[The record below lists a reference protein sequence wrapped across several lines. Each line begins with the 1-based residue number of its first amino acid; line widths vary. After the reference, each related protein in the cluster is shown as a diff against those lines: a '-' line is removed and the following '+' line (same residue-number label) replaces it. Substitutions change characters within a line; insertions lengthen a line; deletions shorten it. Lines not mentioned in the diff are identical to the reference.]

1 MTRRDDLRQLIRGLT
16 PVEVFDY
23 YDGPRFYSCRDV
35 VGQLY
40 LVYWADE
47 SEAGTSWLY
56 VRISAE
62 RYAALKR
69 GDVAIAYALSKPED
83 DTVLIVLSGA
93 QEFTV
98 EQLTPAEIEHDWLP
112 DMQDRLAIDHAT
124 LPARA
129 TSASDLAPRVR
140 RQVFDVAFEKTSNT
154 YEMAAGRLGRLLEAF
169 QNTVYALS
177 CDPTSDIRRVP
188 EETKQRSEL
197 MVTGLFASS
206 FGVRLQT
213 KGAGLFE
220 GDDTERALQTL
231 AELIAALSAP
241 DTLAADLHHL
251 NILARSRFKHLL
263 RVMVDSQVSVKADW
277 GTPLGNGRQARASF
291 ADIVLSLQKLDA
303 SDAATSRVVE
313 RSVRLVGVDV
323 QSDFFAVVLDDGE
336 VLKGKL
342 AKGLASRHFEVPSVI
357 KAKLEETSVVD
368 PLTDREKWT
377 YVLLDVL

>member
-1 MTRRDDLRQLIRGLT
+1 MNRRDDLRQLIRGLT

-47 SEAGTSWLY
+47 SQVGTSWLY
-56 VRISAE
+56 VRISHE

-83 DTVLIVLSGA
+83 DTALIVLSGA
-93 QEFTV
+93 QEFIV

-112 DMQDRLAIDHAT
+112 DPQDRLAIDHAT

-129 TSASDLAPRVR
+129 TSAGDLAPRVR
-140 RQVFDVAFEKTSNT
+140 RQVFDVAFEKISNT

-220 GDDTERALQTL
+220 GDDTERALRTL
-231 AELIAALSAP
+231 ADLIAALSAP
-241 DTLAADLHHL
+241 DTLAADLHRL

-277 GTPLGNGRQARASF
+277 STPLGNGRQVLASF
-291 ADIVLSLQKLDA
+291 ADIVLSLQKLEA

>member
-35 VGQLY
+35 VGQMY
-40 LVYWADE
+40 LVYWVDE

-69 GDVAIAYALSKPED
+69 GDVAIAYALSRPED

-98 EQLTPAEIEHDWLP
+98 EQLKPAEIQHDWLP
-112 DMQDRLAIDHAT
+112 DLQDRLAIDHAT

-188 EETKQRSEL
+188 EETTQRSEL

-231 AELIAALSAP
+231 AELIASLSAP

-277 GTPLGNGRQARASF
+277 GTPLGNGRQALASF
-291 ADIVLSLQKLDA
+291 ADIVLSLQKLEA

>member
-1 MTRRDDLRQLIRGLT
+1 MNRRDDMRSLIRGLA

-40 LVYWADE
+40 LVYWVDE

-56 VRISAE
+56 LRISLE

-69 GDVAIAYALSKPED
+69 GDVPIADALSRPED
-83 DTVLIVLSGA
+83 DSVLIVRSCG
-93 QEFTV
+93 QEFLV
-98 EQLTPAEIEHDWLP
+98 EQLTAAEIEPDWLP
-112 DMQDRLAIDHAT
+112 APQDRLAIGHAA
-124 LPARA
+124 LPTRLSSPA
-129 TSASDLAPRVR
+129 DLAPRVR
-140 RQVFDVAFEKTSNT
+140 RQVFDVAFEKISNT
-154 YEMAAGRLGRLLEAF
+154 YEMAAGKLGRLLEAF
-169 QNTVYALS
+169 QNTIYALS
-177 CDPTSDIRRVP
+177 CDPKLDIRRVP

-197 MVTGLFASS
+197 MVTELFASS

-213 KGAGLFE
+213 KGVGLFE
-220 GDDTERALQTL
+220 ADDTERALLTL
-231 AELIAALSAP
+231 AELIDALSAP
-241 DTLAADLHHL
+241 ETLAEDLHQL

-263 RVMVDSQVSVKADW
+263 RVLVDSQVSVKADW
-277 GTPLGNGRQARASF
+277 ATPLGRARQSRASF
-291 ADIVLSLQKLDA
+291 ADISLSLQKLEA

-336 VLKGKL
+336 VIKGKL
-342 AKGLASRHFEVPSVI
+342 SKGLASKHFEVPSLI
-357 KAKLEETSVVD
+357 KAKLQETSVVD

>member
-1 MTRRDDLRQLIRGLT
+1 MNRRDDMRSLIRGLV

-40 LVYWADE
+40 LVYWVDE

-56 VRISAE
+56 LRISLE

-69 GDVAIAYALSKPED
+69 GDVPIADALSKPED
-83 DTVLIVLSGA
+83 ESVLIVRSCG
-93 QEFTV
+93 QEFLV
-98 EQLTPAEIEHDWLP
+98 EQLTAAEIEPDWLP
-112 DMQDRLAIDHAT
+112 DPQDRLAIGHAA
-124 LPARA
+124 LPTRLSSPA
-129 TSASDLAPRVR
+129 DLAPRVR
-140 RQVFDVAFEKTSNT
+140 RQVFDVAFEKISNT
-154 YEMAAGRLGRLLEAF
+154 YEMAAGKLGRLLEAF
-169 QNTVYALS
+169 QNTIYALS
-177 CDPTSDIRRVP
+177 CDPTLDIRRVP

-220 GDDTERALQTL
+220 ADDTERALLTL
-231 AELIAALSAP
+231 AELIDALSAP
-241 DTLAADLHHL
+241 ESLTENLHQL

-263 RVMVDSQVSVKADW
+263 RVLVDSQVSVKADW
-277 GTPLGNGRQARASF
+277 ATPLGRARQSRASF
-291 ADIVLSLQKLDA
+291 ADISLSLQKLEA

-336 VLKGKL
+336 VIKGKL
-342 AKGLASRHFEVPSVI
+342 AKGLASKHFEVPSLI

-377 YVLLDVL
+377 YILLDVL

>member
-1 MTRRDDLRQLIRGLT
+1 MTRRDDMRSLIRGLV

-35 VGQLY
+35 VDQLY
-40 LVYWADE
+40 LVYWVDE
-47 SEAGTSWLY
+47 SETGTSWLY
-56 VRISAE
+56 VRVSLD

-69 GDVAIAYALSKPED
+69 GDVPIADALSKPED
-83 DTVLIVLSGA
+83 ESVLIVQSGG
-93 QEFTV
+93 QEFV
-98 EQLTPAEIEHDWLP
+98 VDQLTSAEIEPDWLP
-112 DMQDRLAIDHAT
+112 DPQDRLAIEHAA
-124 LPARA
+124 LPARLSSPA
-129 TSASDLAPRVR
+129 DLAPRVR
-140 RQVFDVAFEKTSNT
+140 RQVFDVAFEKTSNS
-154 YEMAAGRLGRLLEAF
+154 YEMAAGKLGRLLEAF
-169 QNTVYALS
+169 QNTIYALS
-177 CDPTSDIRRVP
+177 CDPTLDIRRVP

-220 GDDTERALQTL
+220 ADDTERALQTL
-231 AELIAALSAP
+231 AELIDALSVP
-241 DTLAADLHHL
+241 DTLAEDLHRL

-277 GTPLGNGRQARASF
+277 GTPLGNTRQARASF
-291 ADIVLSLQKLDA
+291 ADISLSLQKLEA

-323 QSDFFAVVLDDGE
+323 QSDFFAVVLDDGD
-336 VLKGKL
+336 VIKGKL
-342 AKGLASRHFEVPSVI
+342 AKSVASRHFEVPSVI

-368 PLTDREKWT
+368 PLTDREKWS
-377 YVLLDVL
+377 YILLDVL

>member
-35 VGQLY
+35 VGQMY
-40 LVYWADE
+40 LVYWVDE

-98 EQLTPAEIEHDWLP
+98 EQLKPAEIQHDWLP
-112 DMQDRLAIDHAT
+112 DLQDRLAIDHAT

-188 EETKQRSEL
+188 EETTQRSEL

-231 AELIAALSAP
+231 AELIASLSAP

-277 GTPLGNGRQARASF
+277 GTPLGNGRQALASF
-291 ADIVLSLQKLDA
+291 ADIVLSLQKLEA